1 MPYRRLPNT
10 DQARLRA
17 LKAAV
22 RKAADLS
29 VRELAFSQSTL
40 LQLKGFYPH
49 FEQVLQQ
56 YQHNRERQAGIG
68 KLLGEHFKAARLYVS
83 HFLQVLNFCIARGE
97 LKPQVRKFFNIDPG
111 HRSVPEIGTEQQ
123 LLDWGKVVIQGEEAR
138 MATGA
143 TRIYNPS
150 LAMVKVKYEKF
161 EETYNLHKD
170 LLATSTKLMEKVAEF
185 RTQADR
191 LIIQLWNEIE
201 SFYEHLEP
209 VERRRRCS
217 DFGVV
222 YVYRPSE
229 KEDGAGGTVL
239 D

>member
-1 MPYRRLPNT
+1 
-10 DQARLRA
+10 
-17 LKAAV
+17 
-22 RKAADLS
+22 
-29 VRELAFSQSTL
+29 
-40 LQLKGFYPH
+40 
-49 FEQVLQQ
+49 
-56 YQHNRERQAGIG
+56 
-68 KLLGEHFKAARLYVS
+68 
-83 HFLQVLNFCIARGE
+83 
-97 LKPQVRKFFNIDPG
+97 
-111 HRSVPEIGTEQQ
+111 
-123 LLDWGKVVIQGEEAR
+123 

-170 LLATSTKLMEKVAEF
+170 LLATSSKLMEKVAEF

-201 SFYEHLEP
+201 SFYDHLEP

-229 KEDGAGGTVL
+229 KDDGAGGTAL